1 MKKKKR
7 SIKDAYDAW
16 WFLYNHP
23 KLNVQERDEVT
34 PEEAA
39 DLEAGGSLVAR
50 DSGGKCWR
58 VWRHLWRHA
67 LDENLDI
74 FYARTNK
81 PGGHGRVDDDA
92 SKNKWAECWL
102 EFGPIYYGYA
112 YSGGKEPAGDWDTET
127 TLHHSHDPY
136 LDTGGGTFDQG
147 LVRLARNVL
156 RRYGDYSD
164 KLAEEMSGRWC
175 GKPVCGDCEQVR
187 EARVRRLRAVPGGQ
201 GRAAGC

>member
-67 LDENLDI
+67 LDENLD
-74 FYARTNK
+74 N
-81 PGGHGRVDDDA
+81 A